1 MNKCKSKLIE
11 YACEIIN
18 SFICIRK
25 LQKMIYESDMREIDY
40 RNANRILRETVSG
53 LKNEIADLKTR
64 LEYTTKK
71 IQFLESKED
80 EN

>member
-64 LEYTTKK
+64 LECATKK
-71 IQFLESKED
+71 IQFMETKED

>member
-64 LEYTTKK
+64 LECATKK
-71 IQFLESKED
+71 IQFMENKDNED
-80 EN
+80 

>member
-11 YACEIIN
+11 YACEIMN
-18 SFICIRK
+18 PFICIRK
-25 LQKMIYESDMREIDY
+25 QQKMIYESDMREIDY